1 MNSKKRTHRKTSL
14 KEDQRKEAAKKE
26 NCFRS
31 KRGMELVQVAI
42 LIAIAVGLGLIF
54 KGQITDFVNN
64 TFSSLNKA
72 QF

>member
-1 MNSKKRTHRKTSL
+1 
-14 KEDQRKEAAKKE
+14 
-26 NCFRS
+26 
-31 KRGMELVQVAI
+31 MELVQVAI